1 MRGTHVQASVR
12 PPRSFRLVIDKADG
26 LEPPQRLAFAI
37 ALHYFLVIGTE
48 CAPTPWSDPM
58 QVQQQ
63 EPVRPRSN
71 RTMPQA
77 SPQAEPA
84 IRAVFASVHGH
95 AQAVVVLP
103 NDGKR

>member
-1 MRGTHVQASVR
+1 
-12 PPRSFRLVIDKADG
+12 
-26 LEPPQRLAFAI
+26 
-37 ALHYFLVIGTE
+37 
-48 CAPTPWSDPM
+48 M

-71 RTMPQA
+71 RTIPQA

-95 AQAVVVLP
+95 AQAVVLLP